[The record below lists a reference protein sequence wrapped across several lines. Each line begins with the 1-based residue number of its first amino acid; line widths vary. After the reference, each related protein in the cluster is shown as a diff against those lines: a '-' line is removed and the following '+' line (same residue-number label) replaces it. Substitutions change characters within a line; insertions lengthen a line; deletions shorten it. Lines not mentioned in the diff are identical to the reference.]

1 MSGNAE
7 FLNGLK
13 KTTVAREKQFQSKIW
28 GTIFLV
34 GSGVAM
40 FYASDF
46 MTRLSILGAAVV
58 GLASLYFSNKATIQ
72 PTDYSKLRTS
82 TSIASPTPVSAPR
95 RNVATA
101 VNPSLKREILSP
113 DKANRDNGKHQDRQ
127 SADWNENFDVQSP
140 QRIAH
145 AVMSE
150 MQQQQSNTTA
160 MGPTGTGLLPATTL
174 YANTNTAY
182 VGKSNVANLGFQFT
196 GNSYSAPLGSP
207 IASSTAYS
215 RNAGTAP
222 GSAFGST
229 YQPPEQSAPVWHA
242 YHSSPTS
249 DSTAMRAVSPVGGH
263 RTGAYGNS
271 NNMYEEEDPLNEI
284 VNRVSAGLD
293 RADNSLGSPFSDRN
307 LSINTFNNSGAAGG
321 YSGAYTPNRGTG
333 RSFTTPS
340 SVRGRGG
347 MGFTEDRMEHVL
359 NKYLES
365 QEQIVHEV
373 TQELLRLLTQRAS
386 SQPAGAVPFLQ
397 SQEDVA
403 KLKNL
408 FELQADRQVMQNRS
422 LLGLTELLRYCR
434 SIGINEDLL
443 RRYEAAVAVLQS
455 PNHSSYS
462 NPSTPRAPSFGHAHH
477 TNPASSSMFGGSGL
491 HSSAFSS
498 STSGVNTGSHGGVGG
513 SLYSSSRAFGAGGPE
528 PASSSGAFN
537 STRRSRR

>member
-1 MSGNAE
+1 MP
-7 FLNGLK
+7 
-13 KTTVAREKQFQSKIW
+13 
-28 GTIFLV
+28 
-34 GSGVAM
+34 
-40 FYASDF
+40 SDF

-58 GLASLYFSNKATIQ
+58 GLASLYFSNKAATIQ
-72 PTDYSKLRTS
+72 PTDYSKLRTP
-82 TSIASPTPVSAPR
+82 TRLQYTLTFLPQELVFLHRFCMFRVFSIAFPTPVSAPR

-113 DKANRDNGKHQDRQ
+113 DKASRDNGKHQDRQ
-127 SADWNENFDVQSP
+127 SADWSENFDVQSP

-150 MQQQQSNTTA
+150 MQQQQSNSTA

-196 GNSYSAPLGSP
+196 GSSYSAPLGSP

-222 GSAFGST
+222 GSAFGRT

-263 RTGAYGNS
+263 RAGAYGN
-271 NNMYEEEDPLNEI
+271 NNTMYEEEDPLNEI

-307 LSINTFNNSGAAGG
+307 LSINTFNNSSAAGG

-359 NKYLES
+359 TKYLES
-365 QEQIVHEV
+365 QEQ
-373 TQELLRLLTQRAS
+373 
-386 SQPAGAVPFLQ
+386 
-397 SQEDVA
+397 
-403 KLKNL
+403 
-408 FELQADRQVMQNRS
+408 M
-422 LLGLTELLRYCR
+422 
-434 SIGINEDLL
+434 
-443 RRYEAAVAVLQS
+443 
-455 PNHSSYS
+455 
-462 NPSTPRAPSFGHAHH
+462 
-477 TNPASSSMFGGSGL
+477 
-491 HSSAFSS
+491 
-498 STSGVNTGSHGGVGG
+498 
-513 SLYSSSRAFGAGGPE
+513 
-528 PASSSGAFN
+528 
-537 STRRSRR
+537 